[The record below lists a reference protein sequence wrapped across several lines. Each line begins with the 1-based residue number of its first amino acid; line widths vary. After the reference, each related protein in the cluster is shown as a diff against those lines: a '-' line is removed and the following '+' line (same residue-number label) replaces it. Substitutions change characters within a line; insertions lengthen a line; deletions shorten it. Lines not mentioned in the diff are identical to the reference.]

1 MSRKMMMIATLQKL
15 PDASTSSN
23 KSTPAVVSDDDYEE
37 DKENP
42 PKQSKG
48 EDTPLVARIGKKKG
62 KQTGATQSWLPL
74 ERCKRMHR

>member
-1 MSRKMMMIATLQKL
+1 MMIATLQKL

-74 ERCKRMHR
+74 ERCKRIHR